1 MVFPSLESGDTEGV
15 NSVANDRSPSPPHLV
30 SVGGDDLLDHP
41 VLTLMGLVLESAA
54 GAESKL
60 EPTLAPAG
68 SALTPQLFEPLFRL
82 ARTEGGALR
91 MTDLAAQCRYS
102 PSAVTRVS
110 DRLEELGLAERRACP
125 TDRRVV
131 HLSITPAGRA
141 AVGSTLPEHVRV
153 IDDEVFGTLSGDERA
168 ELDRLLRKVRD
179 AVHPCAAAQTPSPGE
194 RGAVA

>member
-1 MVFPSLESGDTEGV
+1 MVFPSPSSGDTEGV
-15 NSVANDRSPSPPHLV
+15 DIGANDRSPN
-30 SVGGDDLLDHP
+30 GEELLDHP
-41 VLTLMGLVLESAA
+41 VLTLMGLILESAS
-54 GAESKL
+54 GAESQL

-68 SALTPQLFEPLFRL
+68 SSLTPQLFEPLFRL

-131 HLSITPAGRA
+131 HLSITEAGRA
-141 AVGSTLPEHVRV
+141 AVAATLPEHVRV
-153 IDDEVFGTLSGDERA
+153 IDEEVFGGLDRHERA
-168 ELDRLLRKVRD
+168 ELERLLRKVRD
-179 AVHPCAAAQTPSPGE
+179 AVHPCAASVTPLPDRAES
-194 RGAVA
+194 VA